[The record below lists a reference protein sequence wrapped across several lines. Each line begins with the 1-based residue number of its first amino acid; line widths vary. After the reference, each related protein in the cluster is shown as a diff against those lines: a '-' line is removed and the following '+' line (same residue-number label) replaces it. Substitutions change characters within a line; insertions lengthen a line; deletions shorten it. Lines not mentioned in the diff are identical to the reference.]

1 MPRPVKGPSQ
11 PGGGEDSAEAE
22 ETGGAEGAGADR
34 DACCFCW
41 CCCCSCSCLA
51 PQGEDSPTS
60 SRKNSHTTRTED
72 CTDSEAT
79 SGRAGADEVLA
90 WGRSFERLV
99 RSPTGRAHF
108 RHFLR
113 GEFSEDN
120 LLFWLACEELR
131 VGTDEASLPERMRTI
146 YEEYISI
153 LSPREVS
160 LDSRAREAINE
171 GMEEPG
177 VSTFDEA
184 QQQIYMLMQRD
195 SYPRFL
201 ASEHYRS
208 LLQGAPDKS
217 TAAVSPCVD
226 ASPTV
231 VKP

>member
-11 PGGGEDSAEAE
+11 PGGDSAEAE
-22 ETGGAEGAGADR
+22 ESGAAEGAGTDR

-72 CTDSEAT
+72 CTDSEAA

-131 VGTDEASLPERMRTI
+131 AGTDDTSLPERMRTI

-153 LSPREVS
+153 LSPREG
-160 LDSRAREAINE
+160 LAPRKPEATPSRDLTVHSQGQQSYGGSRRGRMGLHDWCTPAR
-171 GMEEPG
+171 
-177 VSTFDEA
+177 
-184 QQQIYMLMQRD
+184 
-195 SYPRFL
+195 
-201 ASEHYRS
+201 
-208 LLQGAPDKS
+208 
-217 TAAVSPCVD
+217 
-226 ASPTV
+226 V
-231 VKP
+231 VKLYSGI